1 MTKKLWNPAQKK
13 RVAFLSEKV
22 IDVVPAN
29 KPPMAK
35 LDIDDIDEQVV
46 MIFRFFQRVPLLEV
60 LRGLYRVLPF

>member
-1 MTKKLWNPAQKK
+1 M
-13 RVAFLSEKV
+13 
-22 IDVVPAN
+22 VPAN

-46 MIFRFFQRVPLLEV
+46 MIVRFFQRVPLLEV